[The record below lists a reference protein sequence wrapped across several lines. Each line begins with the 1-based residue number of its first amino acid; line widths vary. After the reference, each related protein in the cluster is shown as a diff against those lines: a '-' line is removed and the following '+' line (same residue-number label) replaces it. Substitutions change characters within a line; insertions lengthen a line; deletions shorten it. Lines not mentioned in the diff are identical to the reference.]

1 MYRMPQAR
9 DDALGSP
16 VRIDDLARDLLQVA
30 CRGRLLQSPGR
41 LLDRAAEPIPHAQQA
56 GCDRRL
62 QRFGGAKVR
71 QPGGDRAWREAMLD
85 QRHDEGVEHD
95 RFLRRREAVFELQE
109 GDIAERD
116 LADQLLGEVVAAD
129 EDLVCCAVAEAR
141 LDARLAAHFCTVSL
155 VL

>member
-1 MYRMPQAR
+1 MSGNLDHRW
-9 DDALGSP
+9 
-16 VRIDDLARDLLQVA
+16 IQVNA
-30 CRGRLLQSPGR
+30 CDCSL
-41 LLDRAAEPIPHAQQA
+41 RA
-56 GCDRRL
+56 DS
-62 QRFGGAKVR
+62 
-71 QPGGDRAWREAMLD
+71 
-85 QRHDEGVEHD
+85 
-95 RFLRRREAVFELQE
+95 LRNQE